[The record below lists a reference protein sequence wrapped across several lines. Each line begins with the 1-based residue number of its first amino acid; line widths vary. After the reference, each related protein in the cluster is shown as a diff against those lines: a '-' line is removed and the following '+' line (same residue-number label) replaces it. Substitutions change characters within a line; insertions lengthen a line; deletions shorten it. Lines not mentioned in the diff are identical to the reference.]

1 MTLGDRVRVVAPWAP
16 SHGSLGTV
24 VDLGDP
30 ERDGYVAWVRLDNDP
45 LPCRVL
51 KLAFDSLELVAR
63 VA

>member
-1 MTLGDRVRVVAPWAP
+1 MTLGDRVRVHAPG
-16 SHGSLGTV
+16 SDLHGATGTV
-24 VDLGDP
+24 IDLCDP

-51 KLAFDSLELVAR
+51 QLAFDSLELVAR